1 MSDNKQ
7 LVYSGKSETFSWS
20 EDWSTTR

>member
-7 LVYSGKSETFSWS
+7 LVYSGKSDTFSWS
-20 EDWSTTR
+20 EDWSKAR